1 MAFLSLVFGTGREKS
16 RIGALQLDAL
26 LTEETKLSSVVTSY
40 PVETGG
46 EITDHIAQE
55 PEELSITGQVTGA
68 STLMF
73 GGGGRSHLIQSK
85 EALRQIHRERLPVTI
100 VTGMDTYDG
109 YAMTSAVITRDNTG
123 DRFEVDAQF
132 RRISFAEVQEAE
144 IPAEQVAETK
154 PDGTPSPTK
163 ERAGQTAQK
172 AGSVSES
179 SAPSVTPEDA
189 APEERRQSWLYRIFK

>member
-132 RRISFAEVQEAE
+132 RRISFADVQEAE
-144 IPAEQVAETK
+144 IPAEQVA
-154 PDGTPSPTK
+154 SPTK
-163 ERAGQTAQK
+163 GRAGKTAQK

-179 SAPSVTPEDA
+179 SASSVTPDEA
-189 APEERRQSWLYRIFK
+189 APPERRKSWLRVISDKVTGK